1 MKLKNFI
8 QENNVSGFEI
18 IPNVLILNVIVGET
32 AYQLDVETSNIQ
44 SGTKLIKILDYELND
59 DDNILIVDN
68 ISLNTNE
75 VSVVKK
81 L

>member
-18 IPNVLILNVIVGET
+18 IPNVLIFNVIVGET
-32 AYQLDVETSNIQ
+32 AYQLDIETNNIQ
-44 SGTKLIKILDYELND
+44 CGTKLIKILDYELNE
-59 DDNILIVDN
+59 DNDILVVDN

-75 VSVVKK
+75 VSVIQI